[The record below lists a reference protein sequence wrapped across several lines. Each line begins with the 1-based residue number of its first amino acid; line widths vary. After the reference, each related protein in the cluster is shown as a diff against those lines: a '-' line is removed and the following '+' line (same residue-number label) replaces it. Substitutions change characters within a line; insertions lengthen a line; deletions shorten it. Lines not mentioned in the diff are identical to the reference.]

1 MTQSLFTLLQKIEE
15 VVETAG
21 HVPLIGKVMVDP
33 DDILDIVERLR
44 AALPE
49 AVHEAEWITRER
61 DRILAEA
68 TEDAQRV
75 RRDAQEQ
82 LNRMVG
88 DHRLTHEAQLEAAH
102 IIADARQEAARI
114 RCEAE
119 DFADRLLGQIEQG
132 LARAAEMVRDSREA
146 LAASEEKRGI

>member
-15 VVETAG
+15 IVDTAG
-21 HVPLIGKVMVDP
+21 HVPLVGKVMVDP

-49 AVHEAEWITRER
+49 EVHEAEWITRER
-61 DRILAEA
+61 ERILAEA
-68 TEDAQRV
+68 AEDAERV

-88 DHRLTHEAQLEAAH
+88 DHRLTHEAQLEAAR
-102 IIADARQEAARI
+102 IIADGRQEAARI
-114 RCEAE
+114 RNEAG

-132 LARAAEMVRDSREA
+132 LTRATELVRDSREA
-146 LAASEEKRGI
+146 LSAADERR